1 MHIYYNQNVSF
12 FAILYSVFK
21 LLNSLTAMC
30 YTSPSL
36 DQSSTNFP
44 NEYFQE
50 KGKEEGIFLICLF
63 LTMLSDL
70 ILPSGYIYIFLNH
83 RTLELCFKSAGSNV
97 TSVFKIITEY
107 HSKIN
112 AKKLE
117 TKIHGCV

>member
-1 MHIYYNQNVSF
+1 MYLFLLSCI
-12 FAILYSVFK
+12 VFT

-30 YTSPSL
+30 CTSPSP
-36 DQSSTNFP
+36 DQSSTNFL

-63 LTMLSDL
+63 LTMLSNL
-70 ILPSGYIYIFLNH
+70 ILPSGYIYIFLIH

-97 TSVFKIITEY
+97 TLVFKIITEY
-107 HSKIN
+107 HRKIN

-117 TKIHGCV
+117 TKIQGCV